1 MATQGDWLPLFPLN
15 TVLFPAG
22 VLPLRVFEARYVDM
36 IRQCM
41 KNDAPFG
48 VVRII
53 SGQEVGKAA
62 VPDAVGCLAHIVQ
75 WDMQDLGVLLIRT
88 EGGMRFRIREKRIL
102 PDQRLE
108 ARVDM
113 IADDPAIPVTAAHVD
128 CAKALKTVIDDVD
141 RKGRQELGAAF
152 VSPFTNPAR
161 LDEAAWVANRW
172 CEILPVS
179 LEARQKLLEIEGAD
193 SRLAVVHD
201 FLRQNQII

>member
-1 MATQGDWLPLFPLN
+1 MANQGNWLPLFPLN
-15 TVLFPAG
+15 TVLFPGG

-41 KNDAPFG
+41 KGEAPFG
-48 VVRII
+48 VVRIL
-53 SGQEVGKAA
+53 SGQEVGTAA

-75 WDMQDLGVLLIRT
+75 WDMQELGVLLIRT

-102 PDQRLE
+102 ADQRLE

-113 IADDPAIPVTAAHVD
+113 IDDDPAVSVTAAHVE
-128 CAKALKTVIDDVD
+128 CAKA
-141 RKGRQELGAAF
+141 EF
-152 VSPFTNPAR
+152 VSPFTHPAR
-161 LDEAAWVANRW
+161 LDDAAWVANRW
-172 CEILPVS
+172 CEILPIS
-179 LEARQKLLEIEGAD
+179 LDARQKLLEMEGAG